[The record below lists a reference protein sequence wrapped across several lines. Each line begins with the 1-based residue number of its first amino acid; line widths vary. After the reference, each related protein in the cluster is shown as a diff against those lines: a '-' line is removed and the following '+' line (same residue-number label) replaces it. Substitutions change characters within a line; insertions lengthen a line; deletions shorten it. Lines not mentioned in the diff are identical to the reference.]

1 MQLIKFLLREFHLF
15 IIFFKCYNEFGRC
28 WELILFFFHV
38 RFCVL
43 VYLDIYSLLCYLFL
57 SLFFLHLV
65 LIIITGICYTILSLS
80 NILGK
85 ILPVC

>member
-57 SLFFLHLV
+57 SLFFFTFSFNYHYWNMLYN
-65 LIIITGICYTILSLS
+65 IKFIKYTW
-80 NILGK
+80 
-85 ILPVC
+85 